1 MSQESSIVPA
11 GQKLINVRNDQPALT
26 SMQIEVGHV
35 ISFFVIIFF
44 IVGYK
49 IWAKPK
55 TIKREMV
62 EPTKHEFRVTTEKK
76 IA

>member
-11 GQKLINVRNDQPALT
+11 GQKLIQVRNNQPALT
-26 SMQIEVGHV
+26 SLQIEVGHV

-55 TIKREMV
+55 TAKKV
-62 EPTKHEFRVTTEKK
+62 EAPVNDNYQVSFKK